1 MDVREIVPLAQ
12 APDATIRVPG
22 SKSYTNRALAL
33 AALARG
39 RSVLRGALFSDDT
52 RYMAESL
59 RGLGLAV
66 EDDASAC
73 TFAVE
78 GCDGRLGQ
86 AHASAYVGLAG
97 TAARFLPGIM
107 ALGTGEYELDGNA
120 RMRQRPLSPLL
131 DALTEL
137 GADVRYLGEPGCLP
151 IRIRGTGLSGG
162 CISMRGDQSSQLI
175 SGLLISAPYM
185 GEGLTLQVEGELV
198 SRPYVEMT
206 RRAMSTF
213 GAEVEITDEGAYRVA
228 PGQRYAGQDYAVEP
242 DASAASYFFAAAAI
256 CGGRVRIEG
265 LGSDSLQ
272 GDLELVHAL
281 ERMGCRVQQD
291 ASSTEL
297 WGPAD
302 GVLCGL
308 EIDMSQIS
316 DTAQTLAVVAP
327 FACSPT
333 RITGIGFIRRKETDR
348 VGAVVRELGRLGIDA
363 VEEEDGLVIQPGTP
377 QPGQVE
383 TYDDHR
389 MAMAFALLGLR
400 EPGIRIA
407 DPGCTSKTFPDY
419 WDVLDQLRA

>member
-1 MDVREIVPLAQ
+1 
-12 APDATIRVPG
+12 
-22 SKSYTNRALAL
+22 
-33 AALARG
+33 
-39 RSVLRGALFSDDT
+39 
-52 RYMAESL
+52 
-59 RGLGLAV
+59 
-66 EDDASAC
+66 
-73 TFAVE
+73 
-78 GCDGRLGQ
+78 
-86 AHASAYVGLAG
+86 
-97 TAARFLPGIM
+97 
-107 ALGTGEYELDGNA
+107 
-120 RMRQRPLSPLL
+120 
-131 DALTEL
+131 
-137 GADVRYLGEPGCLP
+137 
-151 IRIRGTGLSGG
+151 
-162 CISMRGDQSSQLI
+162 MRGDQSSQLI

-265 LGSDSLQ
+265 LGSDALQ